1 LKRRSRQFPDL
12 ANSTCTRTLAK
23 GVLTEVVHL
32 DGDGNDLSD
41 EQLEKFIDG
50 FPIQE
55 EVGAW

>member
-1 LKRRSRQFPDL
+1 
-12 ANSTCTRTLAK
+12 
-23 GVLTEVVHL
+23 VLTEVVHL